1 MRAGTGGTVPAWD
14 PGPWGSDRGP
24 LYFFHSVLMAELGR
38 RPDKSPRRI
47 TLIIAAGFV
56 LGALVTEL
64 MALTLPASAARQFFI
79 TTVSASLGPLTVDLH
94 VVALTVGP
102 LILRANI
109 LSVVGVLLVAWFA
122 RSLL

>member
-1 MRAGTGGTVPAWD
+1 
-14 PGPWGSDRGP
+14 
-24 LYFFHSVLMAELGR
+24 MAELGR

-47 TLIIAAGFV
+47 ALIIAAGFV

-79 TTVSASLGPLTVDLH
+79 TTVFASLGPLTVDLH
-94 VVALTVGP
+94 VVALTLGP